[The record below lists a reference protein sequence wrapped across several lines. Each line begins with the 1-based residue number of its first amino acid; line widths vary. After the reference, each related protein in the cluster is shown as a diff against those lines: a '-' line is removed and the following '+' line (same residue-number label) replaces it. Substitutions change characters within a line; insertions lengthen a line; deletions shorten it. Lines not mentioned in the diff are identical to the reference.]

1 MGNKKMKM
9 MQQEGVFRPIAVVL
23 ETEADVLMF
32 WDIINQYIA
41 VGGPA
46 SEGTYRWRG
55 VLAIGSA
62 MSRSLVGNFSGGL

>member
-1 MGNKKMKM
+1 MKM

-46 SEGTYRWRG
+46 SEGTYQMAGRVSNWLSN
-55 VLAIGSA
+55 VAK
-62 MSRSLVGNFSGGL
+62 FGG